1 MTAGRGVSLQVYGSA
16 MQPRTA
22 PHWTAPHW
30 TAPQGDD
37 ADIADITKAVTA
49 LQKQVDKLF
58 EKDGGITAA
67 ELTALSKKFAALNDD
82 FEKHAA
88 AARKSLAG

>member
-1 MTAGRGVSLQVYGSA
+1 

-30 TAPQGDD
+30 TSPQSDDPKSDD
-37 ADIADITKAVTA
+37 AIADLSKAVTA

-58 EKDGGITAA
+58 EKEGGITRR
-67 ELTALSKKFAALNDD
+67 ELDALTKKVKAFYDD
-82 FEKHAA
+82 FDKHAE
-88 AARKSLAG
+88 AARASLATG